1 MAAGSTVGA
10 DCLPR
15 PRRALTTLNPHT
27 QAPPAAMPLL
37 VAAAPLQAA
46 ALGAALLPLAAAA
59 AYLLYFAVGL
69 VRFW

>member
-1 MAAGSTVGA
+1 
-10 DCLPR
+10 
-15 PRRALTTLNPHT
+15 
-27 QAPPAAMPLL
+27 MPLL